1 MEISDV
7 AINISNNYNLSIS
20 RSLEIEAKALK
31 NIELIESGFKFG
43 EEDVYDPGCY
53 FEFKLLELDKSKLK
67 MVCNEPGN
75 NKTHKLNA
83 LNIACLFIDN

>member
-1 MEISDV
+1 MKISEI
-7 AINISNNYNLSIS
+7 AINISNDYNLSIS

-43 EEDVYDPGCY
+43 EEDGYDPGYY

-67 MVCNEPGN
+67 MICIEPGN
-75 NKTHKLNA
+75 GKIHKLDV
-83 LNIACLFIDN
+83 LSIAGLFITK